1 MKILS
6 VRLKNINAIKGEWK
20 IDFTQEPFNGSSLFA
35 ITGPTGAGKTT
46 LLDAICLA
54 LYHRTP
60 RLSNISKNTNEL
72 MTRHTADCLVEV
84 EFAVKDKKY
93 RAFWSQKRAHNKA
106 DGTLQNASCEL
117 AYATGEIISSK
128 LNEKISKVEEITG
141 LNFERFTQSM
151 LLAQGGFA
159 AFLEANNKDRAGLLE
174 QLTGTEIYG
183 QISLYVHEKQ
193 RDLSLELTKL
203 TSKAEGFQLL
213 TPEELT
219 AAKEELAQLTTQA
232 AALKK
237 EQQKRQEEYQWRS
250 NLDEALASQQQA
262 EEQQTKAAAEQLAA
276 APAMQRL
283 AQHQPAA
290 QLQPAYKNLLASEQA
305 IAQSQQN
312 LNTAFAEKDQCQN
325 QLADYSWQSYQYAQ
339 QALNAINNQLTAT
352 RQEEQQLL
360 AELEKNNHHG
370 RLAEY
375 LNNWQYQFEL
385 LTTQQHNLEQN
396 QQKQQGFIQELEAL
410 QAEAKQLSR
419 LLEEEKN
426 ALAPLKEAKQQE
438 EQKLEQLLEGH
449 SPVSWQEA
457 LNNLYQQNKHYQWLE
472 GFYQTLL
479 AKNSALENLA
489 KEQAGLAE
497 AIQQQEK
504 QRAALRLAYSQIKE
518 QVDDKERL
526 LKQEERIASLETYR
540 QQLQAE
546 EACPLCGSCDHP
558 AIATYQALNVSVTAQ
573 ELVAKKAELER
584 VTAEGQACSEKLAQ
598 LTSQQGYLKTQQT
611 QLEEELATLYATQ
624 ATYLAALN
632 LASNLSAADFT
643 AAHTSYQQN
652 LTANQA
658 RITAITQAQASLKTS
673 EEQLATAQ
681 QRLAASEQKRIEKGH
696 ELTNKEQQQNS
707 LQEAINKQINEKAA
721 QQEKLNQQL
730 TELGYNLPDNP
741 QTWLAARQ
749 QEAKTWQANTAK
761 LADLK
766 LRISQ
771 LASQQSS
778 AQESLAN
785 AQAYWQSLGL
795 AEKTTCQIP
804 ADNKQAL
811 IESQKQL
818 EAQKSQLAT
827 LEGQIQSLTKRLE
840 EAQAAHKIQADDWQ
854 NALQASPFADQ
865 AAYLEALLPAAEA
878 EQLQAQKQAL
888 DAALQDANTLLKA
901 AKQRIAALN
910 QQPKTELAL
919 AELAILLEEQE
930 AKLTEHNRQLG
941 QVEGRL
947 AADAKNRAAQADL
960 IKQIQQEQTIVDQW
974 KLLAGLIGSGDG
986 SKYRKFVQGLTLD
999 HLIVLANQQLTTL
1012 HDRYQLSRNAAADLE
1027 IEIIDTWQADVKRG
1041 IKTLSGGESFLVS
1054 LALALA
1060 LSELVSQ
1067 NTRIESLFLDEGFGT
1082 LDSET
1087 LEMALNALDNLNAK
1101 GKTIGIISHVEAL
1114 KERIPVQIQVKK
1126 NAGMGY
1132 SRLEEQYRVS

>member
-60 RLSNISKNTNEL
+60 RLGAITANTNEL
-72 MTRHTADCLVEV
+72 ITRHTADCLVEV

-93 RAFWSQKRAHNKA
+93 RAFWSQKRAHNKT
-106 DGTLQNASCEL
+106 DGKLQDAVCEL

-219 AAKEELAQLTTQA
+219 ATKEELAQLTTQA
-232 AALKK
+232 QVLKK
-237 EQQKRQEEYQWRS
+237 EQQKRQEEHQWRS
-250 NLDEALASQQQA
+250 NLDEALANQQQA

-305 IAQSQQN
+305 AAQSQQN
-312 LNTAFAEKDQCQN
+312 LNTALTEKDQCQN

-339 QALNAINNQLTAT
+339 QVLNAINSQLTTT
-352 RQEEQQLL
+352 RQEEQLL
-360 AELEKNNHHG
+360 LEEIEKNAQHG
-370 RLAEY
+370 RLPEY

-385 LTTQQHNLEQN
+385 LNNQKHNLEQN
-396 QQKQQGFIQELEAL
+396 QQKQQGFLQELETL
-410 QAEAKQLSR
+410 EAEAKTLNQQL
-419 LLEEEKN
+419 EKEKK
-426 ALAPLKEAKQQE
+426 ALAPLEEAKQQA
-438 EQKLEQLLEGH
+438 EQQLEQQLEGH
-449 SPVSWQEA
+449 SPASWQEA
-457 LNNLYQQNKHYQWLE
+457 LNNLHQQNKHYQWLE
-472 GFYQTLL
+472 GFYQTLP
-479 AKNSALENLA
+479 AKNSALENLV

-504 QRAALRLAYSQIKE
+504 QRAALRLAYSQTKE

-526 LKQEERIASLETYR
+526 LKQEERIASLETHR

-558 AIATYQALNVSVTAQ
+558 AVATYQALDVSVTAQ
-573 ELVAKKAELER
+573 ELAAKKAELEK
-584 VTAEGQACSEKLAQ
+584 VTAEGQACNEKLAQ
-598 LTSQQGYLKTQQT
+598 LTSQQGFLKTQQA
-611 QLEEELATLYATQ
+611 QLEEELTTLYATQ
-624 ATYLAALN
+624 ATHLAALN
-632 LASNLSAADFT
+632 LANNLNAADFT
-643 AAHTSYQQN
+643 AAYNSYQQN
-652 LTANQA
+652 LTANHA
-658 RITAITQAQASLKTS
+658 RLTAITQAQASLKTS
-673 EEQLATAQ
+673 EEQLANAQ
-681 QRLAASEQKRIEKGH
+681 KTLAASEQKQIEKRH

-707 LQEAINKQINEKAA
+707 LQEAINNQINDKAA

-730 TELGYNLPDNP
+730 TELGYSLPDNP

-749 QEAKTWQANTAK
+749 QEAQTWQANTAK

-766 LRISQ
+766 LHLSQ
-771 LASQQSS
+771 LVTQQSS
-778 AQESLAN
+778 AQESLIN
-785 AQAYWQSLGL
+785 AQTYWQSLGL
-795 AEKTTCQIP
+795 AEKTACQMS
-804 ADNKQAL
+804 ADSKQAL

-827 LEGQIQSLTKRLE
+827 LDGQIQSLTKRLE
-840 EAQAAHKIQADDWQ
+840 EAQTTHKTQADDWQ
-854 NALQASPFADQ
+854 HALQASPFADQ
-865 AAYLEALLPAAEA
+865 AAYLEALLPTAEA

-888 DAALQDANTLLKA
+888 DAAQQEATTLLNL
-901 AKQRIAALN
+901 AKQRIATLN

-930 AKLTEHNRQLG
+930 VKVTEHNRQLG

-974 KLLAGLIGSGDG
+974 KLLAGLIGSSDG

-999 HLIVLANQQLTTL
+999 HLIVLANEQLNTL
-1012 HDRYQLSRNAAADLE
+1012 HDRYQLSRNEAVELE

-1132 SRLEEQYRVS
+1132 SRLEEQYRLS